1 MNKTEQQL
9 KKLDDFIETQK
20 GNNFDMILSGMRA
33 LNDRIDIQRDRL
45 ENAKDHLRTYDVRVD
60 QAYHRLGE
68 LIEKITSYEIRLL
81 TMEKLL
87 KITNHYGEDLH
98 E

>member
-1 MNKTEQQL
+1 MNKTEEQL

-60 QAYHRLGE
+60 KAYHRLGE

>member
-1 MNKTEQQL
+1 
-9 KKLDDFIETQK
+9 
-20 GNNFDMILSGMRA
+20 MILSGMRA

>member
-1 MNKTEQQL
+1 MNKTEEQL

>member
-1 MNKTEQQL
+1 MTKTEEQL

-60 QAYHRLGE
+60 QTYHRLGE